1 MRDSLTSSGWIPSRS
16 ALAVSIAVAQ
26 KSPIFC
32 WSLPGAAEVAA
43 DCSLLLRRLRY
54 SCSRTALAIPHAESV
69 LGIGL
74 RFNQPPFAY
83 VKKSCPGLT
92 DGSMLAW
99 RKSVRR
105 GGSIEMTEGLQAVKS
120 TAAPTESVFRFIVI

>member
-32 WSLPGAAEVAA
+32 WSLPGAAEAAA
-43 DCSLLLRRLRY
+43 DCSLMLRRLRY
-54 SCSRTALAIPHAESV
+54 SCSRTTLPIPHADSV

-74 RFNQPPFAY
+74 RFNQPPLAY
-83 VKKSCPGLT
+83 VKKSWPALT
-92 DGSMLAW
+92 DGSMLAV
-99 RKSVRR
+99 RKSVRT
-105 GGSIEMTEGLQAVKS
+105 GGSVEVTEGLQATAS
-120 TAAPTESVFRFIVI
+120 ATAATERVFRFIAI